1 MHVFQNH
8 FEGSFMCVLQTSI
21 AKQEKIRASERTTQR
36 ILDEF
41 LVGHFPIFSLVY
53 TKPCHP
59 EGLKAASKK
68 YSSASSAIHM
78 MASLPSWPQIGLY
91 DVPLRGR
98 PK

>member
-1 MHVFQNH
+1 
-8 FEGSFMCVLQTSI
+8 MCVLQTSI

-59 EGLKAASKK
+59 EGLNRKEIWFCSL
-68 YSSASSAIHM
+68 SNPLLSLTSV
-78 MASLPSWPQIGLY
+78 MASDW
-91 DVPLRGR
+91 PLRFST
-98 PK
+98 